1 MNYRPI
7 LFNAEMVCAILARTK
22 TQMRQPLKRQP
33 PPGET
38 SVSVGLYNPICVGAD
53 GVEYPGPEV
62 FGAYSEDGEWACRLP
77 WAPGDQLWVQE
88 KWRCTGGGDRYGIT
102 YAVPSPNH
110 AQTRPSYRQLGLDS
124 LGRKWLLAERVED
137 WKRLVYETRIST
149 GWRSSATMPR
159 WASRID
165 LEVKRVWVEQAQDI
179 PPIDTL
185 AEGICLPEPRNVN
198 TNEPPPEFPTWT
210 KKRQEEWIEGQA
222 RAIYFCRC
230 HDVENHIVA
239 FHNLW
244 DSTWAIKGFPWDD
257 NPWVFAA
264 EFSLIENTKA
274 RAES

>member
-1 MNYRPI
+1 LGMRRQQRLSAVRGRRP
-7 LFNAEMVCAILARTK
+7 FANNR
-22 TQMRQPLKRQP
+22 
-33 PPGET
+33 
-38 SVSVGLYNPICVGAD
+38 
-53 GVEYPGPEV
+53 
-62 FGAYSEDGEWACRLP
+62 
-77 WAPGDQLWVQE
+77 
-88 KWRCTGGGDRYGIT
+88 
-102 YAVPSPNH
+102 
-110 AQTRPSYRQLGLDS
+110 
-124 LGRKWLLAERVED
+124 
-137 WKRLVYETRIST
+137 
-149 GWRSSATMPR
+149 SATLSKAECEPDV
-159 WASRID
+159 SRRLAD
-165 LEVKRVWVEQAQDI
+165 HLEVKRVWVEQAQDI